1 MLRKSKISLTCKKNV
16 SPEMDPGKL
25 VKKKKRKKKKEK
37 EKSDMTYL
45 KIETIRIAKKK
56 FVIT

>member
-1 MLRKSKISLTCKKNV
+1 
-16 SPEMDPGKL
+16 MDPGKL
-25 VKKKKRKKKKEK
+25 VKKKEKEK

>member
-1 MLRKSKISLTCKKNV
+1 
-16 SPEMDPGKL
+16 MDPGKL
-25 VKKKKRKKKKEK
+25 VKKKKKKRKKEK